1 MRRGTQG
8 LTWSIG
14 IIVGSVACCVTNCQ
28 AQEAMFGQSATFVPR
43 ERLRIRPMLHYQ
55 IYESSPSGAHEGVEE
70 LGFETEF
77 AYGIDANTTLEVL
90 VPLVSRTTEKAGGDD
105 HDGGIGDIDVIF
117 KLRSFRLDTG
127 PINTVRG
134 AWVLGAELPSGND
147 ALSSKSINPMAGYAI
162 TWIRERH
169 GGSAS
174 VLYKMNTSDED
185 EGIGAGDSKADLF
198 ALEGAYLYRVA
209 PDVYTSET
217 AGAWFVSAEAALN
230 LETNGD
236 SQILIG
242 PGVMYEA
249 KLWAFEAA
257 IQVPVAENLDHR
269 PELKLL
275 IAVGFRFLF

>member
-1 MRRGTQG
+1 MCRQRGPWTVRACAALGIAICCATQC
-8 LTWSIG
+8 L
-14 IIVGSVACCVTNCQ
+14 

-43 ERLRIRPMLHYQ
+43 DRLRIRPMLHYQ
-55 IYESSPSGAHEGVEE
+55 LYGDSPSGAHEGVSEVG
-70 LGFETEF
+70 LETEF
-77 AYGIDANTTLEVL
+77 AYGIDADTTLEL
-90 VPLVSRTTEKAGGDD
+90 MVPLVSRTTENAGGDD
-105 HDGGIGDIDVIF
+105 HDGGMGDIDVMV

-134 AWVLGAELPSGND
+134 AFVLGAELPSGNE
-147 ALSSKSINPMAGYAI
+147 ALSSKSVNPMAGYAI

-174 VLYKMNTSDED
+174 VLYKMNTGQED
-185 EGIGAGDSKADLF
+185 EGIGAGDSKSDLF

-217 AGAWFVSAEAALN
+217 AGAWFVSTEAALN

-236 SQILIG
+236 SEILIG

-275 IAVGFRFLF
+275 VAVGFRFLF

>member
-1 MRRGTQG
+1 MRRGVRG
-8 LTWSIG
+8 LFWSIPFLVVLG
-14 IIVGSVACCVTNCQ
+14 GCCATNCQ

-43 ERLRIRPMLHYQ
+43 DGLRIRPMLHFQMYGD
-55 IYESSPSGAHEGVEE
+55 SPSGEHEGVTE
-70 LGFETEF
+70 LGLETEF
-77 AYGIDANTTLEVL
+77 SYGIDANTTLEL
-90 VPLVSRTTEKAGGDD
+90 MVPFVTRTTETAQGDN
-105 HDGGIGDIDVIF
+105 HDGGMGDLDFMV

-127 PINTVRG
+127 PINTLRG

-174 VLYKMNTSDED
+174 VLYTMNTSDED
-185 EGIGAGDSKADLF
+185 EGIGAGDSKSDLF
-198 ALEGAYLYRVA
+198 ALESAYLFRVA

-217 AGAWFVSAEAALN
+217 TGAWFVSAEAALN

-236 SQILIG
+236 SQFLIG

-257 IQVPVAENLDHR
+257 LQLPVAEKLDHR

-275 IAVGFRFLF
+275 VAVGFRFLF